1 MAKKVFNWM
10 LMAALVVGFS
20 MSINSCSK
28 DDDDKE
34 SESEKIT
41 RIADQVWAFS
51 QTHPDGF
58 TLNISTM

>member
-1 MAKKVFNWM
+1 MSKKIFNWM
-10 LMAALVVGFS
+10 LMAALVVGFR

-41 RIADQVWAFS
+41 RISDQVCAFS
-51 QTHPDGF
+51 
-58 TLNISTM
+58 